1 MKHMDKLPP
10 TVGPARAE
18 AENQPAALLN
28 QRRAVT
34 DYRRQM
40 LAGT

>member
-10 TVGPARAE
+10 TVGPARAA

-28 QRRAVT
+28 QRRAVS

-40 LAGT
+40 VAGT